1 MGTGSAGKALESCL
15 LQMLNVSR
23 VSERRSRGPQGS
35 NASLLLMDRREG
47 SSRGASA
54 RAKGSEQQ
62 KTASTSGWGS
72 CSGWLRAVVWQKGQ
86 LLGLGLDTLVSAAS
100 EDAPALALVNA
111 APLDL
116 PGSLLIEG
124 VCRFWPCATSAP
136 APHIRT
142 RAATGGRHLLIPL
155 SSGPSETLAFGAR
168 EPPAGC
174 QLLSQPGRA
183 RSKCFFFFFSASS
196 CKHGASGGAVAG
208 WASSGGICVMQPY
221 LYMEMIFSCRDAVCI
236 YGSC

>member
-1 MGTGSAGKALESCL
+1 MESCL
-15 LQMLNVSR
+15 LQMLKVSR

-86 LLGLGLDTLVSAAS
+86 LLGLGLDALVSAAS

-124 VCRFWPCATSAP
+124 VCAGSGLAP
-136 APHIRT
+136 PLLLHPIFAHGLPQEGGTCLSDCPLGPQKPWLLGLESLLLGVSSSLNQGGLVQSVILFYFFQHP
-142 RAATGGRHLLIPL
+142 AANTGRLVVLLLGGHLL
-155 SSGPSETLAFGAR
+155 E
-168 EPPAGC
+168 
-174 QLLSQPGRA
+174 
-183 RSKCFFFFFSASS
+183 ASVL
-196 CKHGASGGAVAG
+196 CN
-208 WASSGGICVMQPY
+208 P
-221 LYMEMIFSCRDAVCI
+221 I
-236 YGSC
+236 YTWR